1 MTQPDGTRY
10 RNLDPSALREALAAE
25 ELRLT
30 FPSFSLED
38 SWRLGS
44 WLRQTAIDRGH
55 AIGFA
60 VVFGEQRVFHAAT
73 QGAAALNDAWLE
85 RKFRVVRHFGQ
96 SSLRV
101 RATYL
106 AAGGSFEQD
115 GALDTNE
122 YAAAGGAFPLL
133 LQGRLIGAVGVSG
146 LEMHDDHALVV
157 EALDALQ
164 GDAIRADVS

>member
-1 MTQPDGTRY
+1 MAHPDGAHY
-10 RNLDPSALREALAAE
+10 RDLDPTALRDALAAE
-25 ELRLT
+25 EQRLT
-30 FPSFSLED
+30 FPSFDLDD

-44 WLRQTAIDRGH
+44 WLRQAAIDRGH

-73 QGAAALNDAWLE
+73 EGAAALNDAWLE

-157 EALDALQ
+157 EGLE
-164 GDAIRADVS
+164 AIRADAS